1 MESLAFLV
9 AGLFLVFTISG
20 PAAVLLALNGFW
32 PGAVLCGLLACS
44 TGLHW
49 FFNVT
54 TSARYIGL
62 ISALL
67 GIAAAGVILSR
78 ALGQ

>member
-9 AGLFLVFTISG
+9 AGLFLLFAVSG
-20 PAAVLLALNGFW
+20 PAAVVLAFNDMW
-32 PGAVLCGLLACS
+32 IGAVVCGLLAWS

-54 TSARYIGL
+54 TKARYIGL
-62 ISALL
+62 ICALL
-67 GIAAAGVILSR
+67 GVFAAGVILRRS
-78 ALGQ
+78 LPL